1 MSFKINIIW
10 LKQTSKKQQQKTSTQ
25 KFTNVLLR
33 HSVGTN
39 LTVEVTEDVLDNFG
53 KNVFFFFLFVV
64 NFVIH

>member
-10 LKQTSKKQQQKTSTQ
+10 LKQTSKKQQKTSTQ

-33 HSVGTN
+33 HRVGTN

-53 KNVFFFFLFVV
+53 KNV
-64 NFVIH
+64 NT